1 MLPKVTKSYQM
12 LPKVTKSYKSCQ
24 KIPKVGNSYQKLAKV
39 TNSWQKLPKVTK
51 KSSNVTKSYQFS
63 IKFVF
68 GTVCCRLYWLKFK
81 QLPKHHQKRLKCS
94 NCYQMLPKVTK
105 SYQKLPKVIQ
115 TNQKLPKIIPIN
127 GKSYQKLAI
136 VTKSYQQILPKV
148 SNFPVKFVFDT
159 VCLQTVMIN
168 SINYW
173 LTIFLFGTTKSIQ
186 LMYGERFHEYGIKPL
201 HKCKMRPYISVR
213 WDLTWM

>member
-1 MLPKVTKSYQM
+1 MIPKVTKSYQ
-12 LPKVTKSYKSCQ
+12 
-24 KIPKVGNSYQKLAKV
+24 
-39 TNSWQKLPKVTK
+39 KLPKDI
-51 KSSNVTKSYQFS
+51 KSWQQLSKVGKSYQQLAKATKSYQKI
-63 IKFVF
+63 IK
-68 GTVCCRLYWLKFK
+68 
-81 QLPKHHQKRLKCS
+81 
-94 NCYQMLPKVTK
+94 CYQKLPIFHKICLWYCLLQIVLIEIQTITKTSSKETKMFQLLPNVTK

-168 SINYW
+168 SINY
-173 LTIFLFGTTKSIQ
+173 
-186 LMYGERFHEYGIKPL
+186 
-201 HKCKMRPYISVR
+201 
-213 WDLTWM
+213 